1 MNLSRIIS
9 GTMNWGVW
17 GVNHSKQ
24 DMCKLI
30 SESFDSGIN
39 SFDHA
44 DIYGGYTTEEYFGDA
59 FAETEI
65 KREDVF
71 FISKCGIKYPSK
83 KLPVKIKHYDYSE
96 DHINKS
102 VDNSLKNLR
111 TDYLDCLLLH
121 RPSPLM
127 DISKIADTVN
137 GLIKSGKIKSFGV
150 SNFTANQMDMFK
162 GKVEVLYNQINLSLT
177 HLDHIFDGTLEYM
190 QANNILPMAYS
201 PLGSYFKGEDDSKI
215 IKVVDKFKNKYGC
228 TDYELLISWLLKHP
242 SKVYPVIGT
251 TKSNRLKKSVNSLKI
266 EIELIDWFELLEV
279 SVGKRVP

>member
-9 GTMNWGVW
+9 GTMNWGTW
-17 GVNHSKQ
+17 GVNYSKE

-30 SESFDSGIN
+30 LESFDSGIN

-44 DIYGGYTTEEYFGDA
+44 DIYGGYTTEVSFGDA
-59 FAETEI
+59 FAETGI
-65 KREDVF
+65 NREDVF
-71 FISKCGIKYPSK
+71 FISKCGIMYPSE
-83 KLPVKIKHYDYSE
+83 KLPIQTKHYDYSE

-127 DISKIADTVN
+127 DISIISDAVKR
-137 GLIKSGKIKSFGV
+137 LIKSGKIKSFGV

-162 GKVEVLYNQINLSLT
+162 GKLDILYNQINLSLT
-177 HLDHIFDGTLEYM
+177 HLDHMFDGTLEYM
-190 QANNILPMAYS
+190 QANDILPMAYS
-201 PLGSYFKGEDDSKI
+201 PLGSYFKQENGTIK
-215 IKVVDKFKNKYGC
+215 KVVDKLKNKYGC
-228 TDYELLISWLLKHP
+228 SDYQILISWLLKHP

-251 TKSNRLKKSVNSLKI
+251 TKSDRIKNTSGSLKI
-266 EIELIDWFELLEV
+266 EIDLIEWFELLEA

>member
-1 MNLSRIIS
+1 
-9 GTMNWGVW
+9 MNWGIW
-17 GVNHSKQ
+17 GANHSKQ

-44 DIYGGYTTEEYFGDA
+44 DIYGDYTTEESFGDA
-59 FAETEI
+59 FAETGI

-71 FISKCGIKYPSK
+71 FISKCGIMYPSE

-102 VDNSLKNLR
+102 VDNSLRNLK

-127 DISKIADTVN
+127 DISIIADTVRR
-137 GLIKSGKIKSFGV
+137 LVKSGKIKSFGV
-150 SNFTANQMDMFK
+150 SNFTASQMDMFK
-162 GKVEVLYNQINLSLT
+162 GKLDISFNQINLSLT
-177 HLDHIFDGTLEYM
+177 HLDHMFDGTLEYM
-190 QANNILPMAYS
+190 QANDILPMAYS
-201 PLGSYFKGEDDSKI
+201 PLGSYFNEENGKI
-215 IKVVDKFKNKYGC
+215 KKVVDKLKNKYNC
-228 TDYELLISWLLKHP
+228 TDYQILISWLLKHP
-242 SKVYPVIGT
+242 SRIYPVIGT
-251 TKSNRLKKSVNSLKI
+251 TKSNRIKSTLESLKI
-266 EIELIDWFELLEV
+266 EIDLIDWFELLEA

>member
-24 DMCKLI
+24 DICKLI
-30 SESFDSGIN
+30 LESFDSGIN

-44 DIYGGYTTEEYFGDA
+44 DIYGGYTTEQSFGDA
-59 FAETEI
+59 FAETGI
-65 KREDVF
+65 NREDVF
-71 FISKCGIKYPSK
+71 FISKCGIIYPSE
-83 KLPVKIKHYDYSE
+83 KLPVKTKHYDYSE

-127 DISKIADTVN
+127 DISIIADTLTR
-137 GLIKSGKIKSFGV
+137 LIKSGKIKSFGV

-162 GKVEVLYNQINLSLT
+162 GKVEILYNQINLSLT
-177 HLDHIFDGTLEYM
+177 HLDHMFDGTLEYM

-201 PLGSYFKGEDDSKI
+201 PLGSYFKEENGKI
-215 IKVVDKFKNKYGC
+215 KEVVDKLKDKYDC
-228 TDYELLISWLLKHP
+228 TDYQLLISWLLKHP
-242 SKVYPVIGT
+242 SKVYPVVGT
-251 TKSNRLKKSVNSLKI
+251 TKSDRIKSTLESLKI
-266 EIELIDWFELLEV
+266 EIDLIDWFELLEA

>member
-9 GTMNWGVW
+9 GTMNWGTW
-17 GVNHSKQ
+17 GANYSKQ
-24 DMCKLI
+24 EMCQLI

-44 DIYGGYTTEEYFGDA
+44 DIYGGYTTEESFGDA
-59 FAETEI
+59 FIDTGI

-71 FISKCGIKYPSK
+71 FISKCGIMYPGK
-83 KLPVKIKHYDYSE
+83 KLPIKTKHYDYSE
-96 DHINKS
+96 DHIIKS
-102 VDNSLKNLR
+102 VNNSLKYLQ

-127 DISKIADTVN
+127 DINIIGNTIE

-150 SNFTANQMDMFK
+150 SNFTADQMDMFK
-162 GKVEVLYNQINLSLT
+162 GKVEILYNQINLSLT
-177 HLDHIFDGTLEYM
+177 HLDHMFDGTLEYM

-201 PLGSYFKGEDDSKI
+201 PLGSYFKEGNNKI
-215 IKVVDKFKNKYGC
+215 KKVVESLKDKYSC
-228 TDYELLISWLLKHP
+228 TDYQLLISWLLKHP

-251 TKSNRLKKSVNSLKI
+251 TKSDRIKKSMKSLKI
-266 EIELIDWFELLEV
+266 EIELIDWFELLEA
-279 SVGKRVP
+279 SVGNRVP

>member
-44 DIYGGYTTEEYFGDA
+44 DIYGGYTTEQSFGDA
-59 FAETEI
+59 FAETGI
-65 KREDVF
+65 NREDVF
-71 FISKCGIKYPSK
+71 FISKCGIIYPSE
-83 KLPVKIKHYDYSE
+83 KLPVKTKHYDYSE

-127 DISKIADTVN
+127 DISIIADTLKR
-137 GLIKSGKIKSFGV
+137 LIKSGKIKSFGV

-162 GKVEVLYNQINLSLT
+162 GKVDILYNQINLSLT
-177 HLDHIFDGTLEYM
+177 HLDHMFDGTLEYM

-201 PLGSYFKGEDDSKI
+201 PLGSYFKEENSKI
-215 IKVVDKFKNKYGC
+215 KEVVEKLKNKYDC
-228 TDYELLISWLLKHP
+228 TDYQLIISWLLKHP
-242 SKVYPVIGT
+242 SKVYPVVGT
-251 TKSNRLKKSVNSLKI
+251 TKSDIIKSTLESLKI
-266 EIELIDWFELLEV
+266 EIDLIDWFELLEA

>member
-9 GTMNWGVW
+9 GTMNWGTW
-17 GVNHSKQ
+17 GVNHSKE

-44 DIYGGYTTEEYFGDA
+44 DIYGGYTTEESFGDA
-59 FAETEI
+59 FAETGI

-71 FISKCGIKYPSK
+71 FISKCGIMYPSE

-102 VDNSLKNLR
+102 VDNSLRNLK

-127 DISKIADTVN
+127 DISIIADTVKR
-137 GLIKSGKIKSFGV
+137 LVKSGKIKSFGV
-150 SNFTANQMDMFK
+150 SNFKASQMDMFK
-162 GKVEVLYNQINLSLT
+162 GKVDISYNQINLSLT
-177 HLDHIFDGTLEYM
+177 HLDHMFDGTLEYM
-190 QANNILPMAYS
+190 QANDILPMAYS
-201 PLGSYFKGEDDSKI
+201 PLGSYFKEENGKI
-215 IKVVDKFKNKYGC
+215 KKVVDKLKNKYSC
-228 TDYELLISWLLKHP
+228 TDYQILISWLLKHP

-251 TKSNRLKKSVNSLKI
+251 TKSDRIKSTLESLKI
-266 EIELIDWFELLEV
+266 EIDLIDWFELLEA

>member
-9 GTMNWGVW
+9 GTMNWGTW
-17 GVNHSKQ
+17 GANYSKQ
-24 DMCKLI
+24 EMCQLI

-44 DIYGGYTTEEYFGDA
+44 DIYGGYTTEESFGDA
-59 FAETEI
+59 FTDTGI

-71 FISKCGIKYPSK
+71 FISKCGIMYPSK
-83 KLPVKIKHYDYSE
+83 KLPIKTKHYDYSE
-96 DHINKS
+96 DHIIKS
-102 VDNSLKNLR
+102 VNNSLKYLQ

-127 DISKIADTVN
+127 DINIIADTVE

-150 SNFTANQMDMFK
+150 SNFTADQMDMFK
-162 GKVEVLYNQINLSLT
+162 GKVEILYNQINLSLT
-177 HLDHIFDGTLEYM
+177 YLDHMFDGTLEYM

-201 PLGSYFKGEDDSKI
+201 PLGSYFKEGSNKI
-215 IKVVDKFKNKYGC
+215 KKVVESLKDKYSC
-228 TDYELLISWLLKHP
+228 TDYQLLISWLLKHP

-251 TKSNRLKKSVNSLKI
+251 TKSDRIKKSMKSLKI
-266 EIELIDWFELLEV
+266 EIELIDWFELLEA
-279 SVGKRVP
+279 SLGNRVP

>member
-24 DMCKLI
+24 DMCKSIL
-30 SESFDSGIN
+30 ESFDSGIN

-44 DIYGGYTTEEYFGDA
+44 DIYGGYTTEQSFGDA
-59 FAETEI
+59 FAETGI
-65 KREDVF
+65 NREDVF
-71 FISKCGIKYPSK
+71 FISKCGIIYPSE
-83 KLPVKIKHYDYSE
+83 KLPVNTKHYDYSE

-127 DISKIADTVN
+127 DISIIADTFN
-137 GLIKSGKIKSFGV
+137 RLIKSGKIKSFGV

-162 GKVEVLYNQINLSLT
+162 GKVEILYNQINLSLT
-177 HLDHIFDGTLEYM
+177 HLDHMFDGTLEYM

-201 PLGSYFKGEDDSKI
+201 PLGSYFKEENGKI
-215 IKVVDKFKNKYGC
+215 KKVVDKLKNKYSC
-228 TDYELLISWLLKHP
+228 TDYQILISWLLKHP
-242 SKVYPVIGT
+242 SKVYPVVGT
-251 TKSNRLKKSVNSLKI
+251 TKSDRIKSTLESLKI
-266 EIELIDWFELLEV
+266 EIDLIDWFELLEA

>member
-9 GTMNWGVW
+9 GTMNWGTW
-17 GVNHSKQ
+17 GANHSKE

-30 SESFDSGIN
+30 LESFDSGIN

-44 DIYGGYTTEEYFGDA
+44 DIYGGYTTEESFGDA
-59 FAETEI
+59 FAKTGI
-65 KREDVF
+65 NREDVF
-71 FISKCGIKYPSK
+71 FISKCGIMYPSE
-83 KLPVKIKHYDYSE
+83 KLPIQTKHYDYSE

-102 VDNSLKNLR
+102 VDNSLKYLR

-127 DISKIADTVN
+127 DISIISNCVKR
-137 GLIKSGKIKSFGV
+137 LIKSGKIRSFGV

-162 GKVEVLYNQINLSLT
+162 GKLDILYNQINLSLT
-177 HLDHIFDGTLEYM
+177 HLDHMFDGTLEYM
-190 QANNILPMAYS
+190 QTNDILPMAYS
-201 PLGSYFKGEDDSKI
+201 PLGSYFKEENGKI
-215 IKVVDKFKNKYGC
+215 KEVVDKVKNKYGC
-228 TDYELLISWLLKHP
+228 TDYQILISWLLKHP

-251 TKSNRLKKSVNSLKI
+251 TKSDRIKNTSGSLKI
-266 EIELIDWFELLEV
+266 EIDLIDWFELLEA

>member
-9 GTMNWGVW
+9 GTMNWGTW
-17 GVNHSKQ
+17 GVNHSKD

-30 SESFDSGIN
+30 FESFDSGIN

-44 DIYGGYTTEEYFGDA
+44 DIYGGYTTEESFGDA
-59 FAETEI
+59 FAKTGI
-65 KREDVF
+65 NREDVF
-71 FISKCGIKYPSK
+71 FISKCGIMYPSQ
-83 KLPVKIKHYDYSE
+83 KLPIQTKHYDYSE
-96 DHINKS
+96 EHINKS

-127 DISKIADTVN
+127 DISIISDAVKR
-137 GLIKSGKIKSFGV
+137 LIKSGKIKSFGV

-162 GKVEVLYNQINLSLT
+162 GKLDILYNQINLSLT
-177 HLDHIFDGTLEYM
+177 HLDHMFDGTLEYM
-190 QANNILPMAYS
+190 QANDILPMAYS
-201 PLGSYFKGEDDSKI
+201 PLGSYFKQENGTIK
-215 IKVVDKFKNKYGC
+215 KVVDKLKNKYGC
-228 TDYELLISWLLKHP
+228 SDYQILISWLLKHP

-251 TKSNRLKKSVNSLKI
+251 TKSDRIKNTLGSLKI
-266 EIELIDWFELLEV
+266 EIDLIDWFELLEA

>member
-9 GTMNWGVW
+9 GTMNWGTW
-17 GVNHSKQ
+17 GVNHSKE

-30 SESFDSGIN
+30 LESFDSGIN

-44 DIYGGYTTEEYFGDA
+44 DIYGGYTTEESFGDA
-59 FAETEI
+59 FAKTGI
-65 KREDVF
+65 NREDVF
-71 FISKCGIKYPSK
+71 FISKCGIMYPSE
-83 KLPVKIKHYDYSE
+83 KLPIQTKHYDYSE

-127 DISKIADTVN
+127 DISVISDTVKR
-137 GLIKSGKIKSFGV
+137 LIKSGKIKSFGV
-150 SNFTANQMDMFK
+150 SNFTANQMNMFN
-162 GKVEVLYNQINLSLT
+162 GKLDISYNQINLSLT
-177 HLDHIFDGTLEYM
+177 HLDNMFDGTLEYM
-190 QANNILPMAYS
+190 QANDILPMAYS
-201 PLGSYFKGEDDSKI
+201 PLGSYFKEENGKI
-215 IKVVDKFKNKYGC
+215 KKVVDKLKNKYDC
-228 TDYELLISWLLKHP
+228 TDYQILISWLLKHP

-251 TKSNRLKKSVNSLKI
+251 TKSDRIKSTLKSLEI
-266 EIELIDWFELLEV
+266 EIDLIDWFELLEA

>member
-9 GTMNWGVW
+9 GTMNWGIW

-24 DMCKLI
+24 DMSKLI

-44 DIYGGYTTEEYFGDA
+44 DIYGGYTTEESFGDA
-59 FAETEI
+59 FAETGI

-71 FISKCGIKYPSK
+71 FISKCGIIYPSE
-83 KLPVKIKHYDYSE
+83 KLPVKTKHYDYSE

-127 DISKIADTVN
+127 DISIIADN
-137 GLIKSGKIKSFGV
+137 IKRLIKSGKIKSFGV

-177 HLDHIFDGTLEYM
+177 HLDHMFDGTLEYM
-190 QANNILPMAYS
+190 KANDILPMAYS
-201 PLGSYFKGEDDSKI
+201 PLGSYFKEDNGKI
-215 IKVVDKFKNKYGC
+215 KDVVDKLKNKYGC
-228 TDYELLISWLLKHP
+228 TDYQLLISWLLKHP

-251 TKSNRLKKSVNSLKI
+251 TKSDRIESTLKSLKI
-266 EIELIDWFELLEV
+266 EIDLIDWFELLEA

>member
-24 DMCKLI
+24 DICKLI
-30 SESFDSGIN
+30 LESFDSGIN

-44 DIYGGYTTEEYFGDA
+44 DIYGGYTTEQSFGDA
-59 FAETEI
+59 FAETGI
-65 KREDVF
+65 NREDVF
-71 FISKCGIKYPSK
+71 FISKCGIIYPSE
-83 KLPVKIKHYDYSE
+83 KLPVKTKHYDYSE

-127 DISKIADTVN
+127 DISIIADTLTR
-137 GLIKSGKIKSFGV
+137 LIKSGKIKSFGV
-150 SNFTANQMDMFK
+150 SNFTANQMDMLK
-162 GKVEVLYNQINLSLT
+162 GKVEILYNQINLSLT
-177 HLDHIFDGTLEYM
+177 HLDHMFDGTLEYM

-201 PLGSYFKGEDDSKI
+201 PLGSYFKEENGKI
-215 IKVVDKFKNKYGC
+215 KEVVDKLKNKYDC
-228 TDYELLISWLLKHP
+228 TDYQLLISWLLKHP
-242 SKVYPVIGT
+242 SKVYPVVGT
-251 TKSNRLKKSVNSLKI
+251 TKSDRIKSTLESLKI
-266 EIELIDWFELLEV
+266 EIDLIDWFELLEA
-279 SVGKRVP
+279 SIGKRVP

>member
-1 MNLSRIIS
+1 
-9 GTMNWGVW
+9 MNWGVW

-24 DMCKLI
+24 DICKLI
-30 SESFDSGIN
+30 LESFDSGIN

-44 DIYGGYTTEEYFGDA
+44 DIYGGYTTEQSFGDA
-59 FAETEI
+59 FAETGI
-65 KREDVF
+65 NREDVF
-71 FISKCGIKYPSK
+71 FISKCGIIYPSE
-83 KLPVKIKHYDYSE
+83 KLPVKTKHYDYSK

-127 DISKIADTVN
+127 DISIIADTLTR
-137 GLIKSGKIKSFGV
+137 LIKSGKIKSFGV

-162 GKVEVLYNQINLSLT
+162 GKVEILYNQINLSLT
-177 HLDHIFDGTLEYM
+177 HLDHMFDGTLEYM

-201 PLGSYFKGEDDSKI
+201 PLGSYFKEENGKI
-215 IKVVDKFKNKYGC
+215 KEVVDKLKNKYDC
-228 TDYELLISWLLKHP
+228 TDYQLLISWLLKHP
-242 SKVYPVIGT
+242 SKVYPVVGT
-251 TKSNRLKKSVNSLKI
+251 TKSDRIKSTLESLKI
-266 EIELIDWFELLEV
+266 EIDLIDWFELLEA

>member
-9 GTMNWGVW
+9 GTMNWGTW
-17 GVNHSKQ
+17 GVNHSKE

-30 SESFDSGIN
+30 LESFDSGIN

-44 DIYGGYTTEEYFGDA
+44 DIYGGYTTEVSFGDA
-59 FAETEI
+59 FAETGI
-65 KREDVF
+65 NREDVF
-71 FISKCGIKYPSK
+71 FISKCGIMYPSE
-83 KLPVKIKHYDYSE
+83 KLPIQTKHYDYSE

-127 DISKIADTVN
+127 DISIISDAVKR
-137 GLIKSGKIKSFGV
+137 LIKSGKIKSFGV

-162 GKVEVLYNQINLSLT
+162 GKLDILYNQINLSLT
-177 HLDHIFDGTLEYM
+177 HLDHMFDGTLEYM
-190 QANNILPMAYS
+190 QANDILPMAYS
-201 PLGSYFKGEDDSKI
+201 PLGSYFKQENGTIK
-215 IKVVDKFKNKYGC
+215 KVVDKLKNKYGC
-228 TDYELLISWLLKHP
+228 TDYQILISWLLKHP

-251 TKSNRLKKSVNSLKI
+251 TKSDRIKNTLGSLKI
-266 EIELIDWFELLEV
+266 EIDLIDWFELLEA

>member
-9 GTMNWGVW
+9 GTMNWGTW
-17 GVNHSKQ
+17 GVNHSKD

-30 SESFDSGIN
+30 LESFDSGIN

-44 DIYGGYTTEEYFGDA
+44 DIYGGYTTEVSFGDA
-59 FAETEI
+59 FAETGI
-65 KREDVF
+65 NREDVF
-71 FISKCGIKYPSK
+71 FISKCGIMYPSE
-83 KLPVKIKHYDYSE
+83 KLPIQTKHYDYSE
-96 DHINKS
+96 EHINKS

-127 DISKIADTVN
+127 DISIISDALKR
-137 GLIKSGKIKSFGV
+137 LIKSGKIKSFGV

-162 GKVEVLYNQINLSLT
+162 GKLDILYNQINLSLT
-177 HLDHIFDGTLEYM
+177 HLDHMFDGTLEYM
-190 QANNILPMAYS
+190 QANDILPMAYS
-201 PLGSYFKGEDDSKI
+201 PLGSYFEQENGTIK
-215 IKVVDKFKNKYGC
+215 KVVDKLKNKYGC
-228 TDYELLISWLLKHP
+228 SDYQILISWLLKHP

-251 TKSNRLKKSVNSLKI
+251 TKSDRIKNTSGSLKI
-266 EIELIDWFELLEV
+266 EIDLIEWFELLEA

>member
-9 GTMNWGVW
+9 GTMNWGTW
-17 GVNHSKQ
+17 GVNHSKE

-30 SESFDSGIN
+30 LESFDSGIN

-44 DIYGGYTTEEYFGDA
+44 DIYGGYTTEVSFGDA
-59 FAETEI
+59 FAETGI
-65 KREDVF
+65 NREDVF
-71 FISKCGIKYPSK
+71 FISKCGIMYPSE
-83 KLPVKIKHYDYSE
+83 KLPIQTKHYDYSE

-127 DISKIADTVN
+127 DISIISDAVKR
-137 GLIKSGKIKSFGV
+137 LIKSGKIKSFGV

-162 GKVEVLYNQINLSLT
+162 GKLDILYNQINLSLT
-177 HLDHIFDGTLEYM
+177 HLDHMFDGTLEYM
-190 QANNILPMAYS
+190 QANDILPMAYS
-201 PLGSYFKGEDDSKI
+201 PLGSYFKQENGTIK
-215 IKVVDKFKNKYGC
+215 KVVDKLKNKYDC
-228 TDYELLISWLLKHP
+228 SDYQILISWLLKHP

-251 TKSNRLKKSVNSLKI
+251 TKSDRIKNTLGSLKI
-266 EIELIDWFELLEV
+266 EIDLIDWFELLEA

>member
-9 GTMNWGVW
+9 GTMNWGTW
-17 GVNHSKQ
+17 GANYSKQ
-24 DMCKLI
+24 EMCQLI

-44 DIYGGYTTEEYFGDA
+44 DIYGGYTTEESFGDA
-59 FAETEI
+59 FIETGI

-71 FISKCGIKYPSK
+71 FISKCGIMYPSK
-83 KLPVKIKHYDYSE
+83 KLPIKTKHYDYSE
-96 DHINKS
+96 DHIIKS
-102 VDNSLKNLR
+102 VNNSLKYLQ

-127 DISKIADTVN
+127 DINIIANTIE

-150 SNFTANQMDMFK
+150 SNFTADQMDMFK
-162 GKVEVLYNQINLSLT
+162 GKVEILYNQINLSLT
-177 HLDHIFDGTLEYM
+177 HLDHMFDGTLEYM

-201 PLGSYFKGEDDSKI
+201 PLGSYFKEGNNKI
-215 IKVVDKFKNKYGC
+215 KKVVESLKDKYSC
-228 TDYELLISWLLKHP
+228 TDYQLLISWLLKHP

-251 TKSNRLKKSVNSLKI
+251 TKSDRIKKSMKSLKI
-266 EIELIDWFELLEV
+266 EIELIDWFELLEA
-279 SVGKRVP
+279 SVGNRVP